1 MNLESKKVVIAGA
14 IAGALV
20 ITPAAMAI
28 QSTIAAPGNHSNSN
42 SNGGG
47 ARGGGYSNS
56 NSGNRRVADQDHP
69 ASGDNS
75 FSRGSYENGG
85 DGGRWVWVPAE
96 GGR

>member
-1 MNLESKKVVIAGA
+1 MNLKSKKVVIAGA
-14 IAGALV
+14 VAGALV

-28 QSTIAAPGNHSNSN
+28 QSTIAAPGNHSN

-56 NSGNRRVADQDHP
+56 NSGNRRVADQDHA
-69 ASGDNS
+69 ASGNNS
-75 FSRGSYENGG
+75 SRGTYESGG

-96 GGR
+96 GSR

>member
-1 MNLESKKVVIAGA
+1 MNLKSKKVVIAGA
-14 IAGALV
+14 VAGALV

-28 QSTIAAPGNHSNSN
+28 QSTVAAPGNHSN

-56 NSGNRRVADQDHP
+56 NSGSRRVADQDHA

-75 FSRGSYENGG
+75 SRGGYESK
-85 DGGRWVWVPAE
+85 DGGRWVWVPGE
-96 GGR
+96 GNSR